1 MKYENNFYK
10 YNGKFVPLEIYKLQT
25 ALFGGPSVLIY
36 NEDRTQE
43 WEETKSNNV
52 KALQE
57 FMGKNVV
64 KCYACGFCNEKGQI
78 QLVEKINNEKYWF

>member
-1 MKYENNFYK
+1 MRYPGGYK
-10 YNGKFVPLEIYKLQT
+10 LGNQIMPLEIYKLQT

-43 WEETKSNNV
+43 WEEHKDNNV

-57 FMGKNVV
+57 FMGKDVI
-64 KCYACGFCNEKGQI
+64 KCYACGFQNPKTGQI
-78 QLVEKINNEKYWF
+78 QLVEKIEDTKYWF

>member
-1 MKYENNFYK
+1 MKYPAYHVDYDGELEVYK
-10 YNGKFVPLEIYKLQT
+10 IQT

-36 NEDRTQE
+36 NEDRTQM

-64 KCYACGFCNEKGQI
+64 KCYAIGFQNKKGQI
-78 QLVEKINNEKYWF
+78 VLVDKINEEKYYF